1 MILFHQIEFLK
12 NEVRSK
18 DTTKPKTSDNND
30 LNNFVSFNCFKVL
43 EENEIDEKENKHD
56 EQEDLISR
64 SVD

>member
-18 DTTKPKTSDNND
+18 DTTKPKTSDNKD

-43 EENEIDEKENKHD
+43 EEKEID
-56 EQEDLISR
+56 
-64 SVD
+64 

>member
-18 DTTKPKTSDNND
+18 DTTKPKTSDNKD

-43 EENEIDEKENKHD
+43 EEKEIDEKENKHD